1 MNIYVFAEN
10 IFKKFIYIIFFISK
24 IDLKLNYYKLI
35 NNYMTTIKNINFP
48 ASKVSI
54 IIKKNPFNKFE
65 DVFEEMKCR
74 ITGEKYKTLNDTN
87 TFNKEDL
94 KKLSQ
99 ELIPDIK
106 IPDKDLNL
114 ETILKQS
121 CKNAVNC
128 NTTQESHKLES
139 DIKRKITNILP
150 DKDLKDIKEFINTDI
165 NTKRGIKNEE
175 VIIQNY
181 NKKHKTIITDN
192 NDKLFTYPLIEI
204 NKNNILY
211 KFNIS
216 AKIDGLNDG
225 MLIEIKNRRNKL
237 LGKIPEYE
245 KVQLEIYLRI
255 LQLPIGKLVENYNN
269 TFQEHIYNSN
279 DKLWNYILEELYSFS
294 HLLLDNI

>member
-1 MNIYVFAEN
+1 
-10 IFKKFIYIIFFISK
+10 
-24 IDLKLNYYKLI
+24 
-35 NNYMTTIKNINFP
+35 MTTIKNINFP

-74 ITGEKYKTLNDTN
+74 ITGDKYKTLNDTN
-87 TFNKEDL
+87 TFNKEEL
-94 KKLSQ
+94 KKISQ

-139 DIKRKITNILP
+139 DIKRKISNILP

>member
-1 MNIYVFAEN
+1 
-10 IFKKFIYIIFFISK
+10 
-24 IDLKLNYYKLI
+24 
-35 NNYMTTIKNINFP
+35 MTTIKNINFP
-48 ASKVSI
+48 ASKVST

-65 DVFEEMKCR
+65 DVFEEIKCR
-74 ITGEKYKTLNDTN
+74 ITGNKYKTLNDISS
-87 TFNKEDL
+87 FNIQEL

-128 NTTQESHKLES
+128 KTTDESHEIES
-139 DIKRKITNILP
+139 DIKRKIANILP
-150 DKDLKDIKEFINTDI
+150 DKDIKDIKEFVNSNINTS
-165 NTKRGIKNEE
+165 RGIKNED

-192 NDKLFTYPLIEI
+192 NDKLFIYPLIEI
-204 NKNNILY
+204 NKNNVLY

-216 AKIDGLNDG
+216 GKIDGLNDG

-245 KVQLEIYLRI
+245 KVQLEIYLRM
-255 LQLPIGKLVENYNN
+255 LQLPTGKLIENHNN
-269 TFQEHIYNSN
+269 NFKEHIYNAD

-294 HLLLDNI
+294 HQLLEDI